1 MIPIIPSQSSE
12 DDRPMGLKFTRNNF
26 FNFPKRDNND
36 SNTILKRTP
45 SNGHQQQ
52 QQQRATP
59 PLMLR
64 KEEPLPQAP
73 LFKRES
79 DLSSTGSFQPSF
91 SPPPV
96 LSPTLPARSPFR
108 IRDSQQQQQHHHP
121 KSHDNILTKSSS
133 SLLDEPPSIYSSVS
147 SSSSTTSSSA
157 NTDDDLIQEL
167 EGMWKLK
174 TNISQKPLLDEPMKV
189 DINSE
194 DMLIQLLISHAVIDA
209 REYKVL
215 TFEEFEALKQHHARL
230 VNRVKNSKAKL
241 ELDKKIQETSHSLSN
256 LSSNKNR
263 ESVMLLLDEAVE
275 ADRKVKIL
283 SQRLHELESEEV
295 DTQYQI
301 LQHTAGVLCL
311 GLQKLES
318 VPPTPTTPITPI
330 HHQDDSSRLKSQQQ
344 QKVANLRSE
353 LETIHSTLNTM
364 LKRYDLNY
372 TQTNSSTDLLQQLE
386 RQLENYKS
394 QSKEYELQ
402 LASAEERYRIETMS
416 EKKLEIQLKAAQSK
430 HEAAESKHSA
440 LQREMNE
447 LLAKVNK
454 PMTEDWLPQD
464 DFDFPDDANIKV
476 EALESD
482 LAMARENQQRVER
495 ELEKGYEEVRQLKAT
510 VADMELA
517 SSKIQSQA
525 AVFKSREE
533 ALKLEMEKYR
543 EEVLRL
549 REEKEKWERT
559 MKRRTIM
566 QVMDGSASSSAA
578 AVEKFEQQLEEQE
591 QEYQAQLKEQ
601 AAFLDKTTRQCEQL
615 QQEHDK
621 LASTCQDLELLI
633 RDKSRALDARDVQI
647 QKLES
652 ELQQQQQKAA
662 NQQQQ
667 QPTSH
672 ANHELQQLQAQFSE
686 KEAAW
691 IEQSDAMEANF
702 EGILKEFDRLTGTA
716 MEFETDKQNYE
727 RRIAQLTDEVKQ
739 LEASL
744 TEEKTK
750 NLGYEADTPTT
761 ASLRKEFRRMINDM
775 KADHQRTLER
785 EGEEKKRLEKQ
796 LKDLKHEREMSR
808 YERTNKG
815 VQTLYMPLSWS

>member
-1 MIPIIPSQSSE
+1 
-12 DDRPMGLKFTRNNF
+12 
-26 FNFPKRDNND
+26 
-36 SNTILKRTP
+36 
-45 SNGHQQQ
+45 
-52 QQQRATP
+52 
-59 PLMLR
+59 
-64 KEEPLPQAP
+64 
-73 LFKRES
+73 
-79 DLSSTGSFQPSF
+79 
-91 SPPPV
+91 
-96 LSPTLPARSPFR
+96 
-108 IRDSQQQQQHHHP
+108 
-121 KSHDNILTKSSS
+121 
-133 SLLDEPPSIYSSVS
+133 
-147 SSSSTTSSSA
+147 
-157 NTDDDLIQEL
+157 
-167 EGMWKLK
+167 
-174 TNISQKPLLDEPMKV
+174 
-189 DINSE
+189 
-194 DMLIQLLISHAVIDA
+194 
-209 REYKVL
+209 
-215 TFEEFEALKQHHARL
+215 
-230 VNRVKNSKAKL
+230 
-241 ELDKKIQETSHSLSN
+241 
-256 LSSNKNR
+256 
-263 ESVMLLLDEAVE
+263 MLLLDEAVE

-283 SQRLHELESEEV
+283 SQRLHELKSEEV

-318 VPPTPTTPITPI
+318 VPPTPTTPNTPI
-330 HHQDDSSRLKSQQQ
+330 HNDESKLKSQQ

-353 LETIHSTLNTM
+353 LETITSTLNTM

-372 TQTNSSTDLLQQLE
+372 SQTTSSTDLLLQLE
-386 RQLENYKS
+386 HQLENYKS

-430 HEAAESKHSA
+430 HEAAETKHSA

-464 DFDFPDDANIKV
+464 DFDFPDDTNIKV
-476 EALESD
+476 DELESD
-482 LAMARENQQRVER
+482 LAVARENQQRVER
-495 ELEKGYEEVRQLKAT
+495 ELEKGYEEVRRLKAT
-510 VADMELA
+510 VSEMEVA

-525 AVFKSREE
+525 SVFQSREQ
-533 ALKLEMEKYR
+533 ALKSEMEQYR
-543 EEVLRL
+543 DEVLHL
-549 REEKEKWERT
+549 RGEKEKWERT
-559 MKRRTIM
+559 MKRQTIM
-566 QVMDGSASSSAA
+566 QVMDGSTANAA
-578 AVEKFEQQLEEQE
+578 EKYEQQLEEQE

-615 QQEHDK
+615 QQEHEK
-621 LASTCQDLELLI
+621 LTSTCQDLELLI
-633 RDKSRALDARDVQI
+633 RDKTRALDARDVQI

-652 ELQQQQQKAA
+652 ELQQQKAIMA
-662 NQQQQ
+662 NQ
-667 QPTSH
+667 PKSSH
-672 ANHELQQLQAQFSE
+672 QNHELQQLQAQFSE

-716 MEFETDKQNYE
+716 MEFETDKKNYV
-727 RRIAQLTDEVKQ
+727 RRIDQLTEEVKQ
-739 LEASL
+739 LETSL

-815 VQTLYMPLSWS
+815 VQTLYTP